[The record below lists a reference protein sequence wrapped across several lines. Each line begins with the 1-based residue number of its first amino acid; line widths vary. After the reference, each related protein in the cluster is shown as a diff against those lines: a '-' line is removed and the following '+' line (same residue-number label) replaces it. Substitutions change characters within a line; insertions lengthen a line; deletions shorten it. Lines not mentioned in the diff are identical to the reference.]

1 MTDHSSLED
10 RVRRALSTVADQPL
24 PPAPPAFVPSADAR
38 GGRPVRA
45 LSLALLVL
53 AVVAAAILALIY
65 GPRSGG
71 GTPRPASLPT
81 IIHRDPANFVLVNSG
96 DLEIASAKTGQMVK
110 DLGPIAHYTNNGF
123 ALSPDGQYVY
133 VTITGNRSTA
143 IERINLSNG
152 QPTPFAAGEQPSIS
166 PNGRFIAFGAGPL
179 SANLSIR
186 DLKSGTS
193 RSINLRTLLGTQT
206 DLLNASI
213 TWLGSGSQVVV
224 VPGGVG
230 NDLMPG
236 TTTTTPRPGS
246 CSALSISQTCLIVVN
261 ASIGHPLSARR
272 VVLNGLKASDAVVA
286 ASGRSDLV
294 MASYGTTHT
303 SIYKA
308 VVGSGSG
315 SFSRLYSL
323 PQVLP
328 VAFGPQG
335 AELFYLKGHG
345 PVALWLGD
353 VTQHGLERS
362 RMLNAK
368 VALEGLSW

>member
-1 MTDHSSLED
+1 MIDHSSLED

-24 PPAPPAFVPSADAR
+24 PPAPPAFDPSAAAT

-45 LSLALLVL
+45 LSMVL
-53 AVVAAAILALIY
+53 IVFAVGVAAVLALIY
-65 GPRSGG
+65 GPHSGG
-71 GTPRPASLPT
+71 GTPRPASVPT
-81 IIHRDPANFVLVNSG
+81 VIHRDPANFVLVNSG
-96 DLEIASAKTGQMVK
+96 DLEIASAKTGQIVMN
-110 DLGPIAHYTNNGF
+110 LGPIANYTNNGF
-123 ALSPDGQYVY
+123 ALSPNGQYVY
-133 VTITGNRSTA
+133 ATINGNRSTA

-166 PNGRFIAFGAGPL
+166 PNGRYVAFGTGPR
-179 SANLSIR
+179 SAILSIR

-193 RSINLRTLLGTQT
+193 RSMNLRKLLGPQT

-213 TWLGSGSQVVV
+213 TWLGNGSQVVV

-230 NDLMPG
+230 SDLMPG
-236 TTTTTPRPGS
+236 TTTTTPPSGS
-246 CSALSISQTCLIVVN
+246 CSALSISQTCFIVVN
-261 ASIGHPLSARR
+261 ASTRHSLSARR
-272 VVLNGLKASDAVVA
+272 VVLNGLNASGAVVA

-294 MASYGTTHT
+294 IASYGTTHT
-303 SIYKA
+303 TIYEA
-308 VVGSGSG
+308 VMGHGSG

-353 VTQHGLERS
+353 VTQHGLEHS
-362 RMLNAK
+362 RMLNAN
-368 VALEGLSW
+368 VALEGLAW